1 MANTTYSAHEAVNLV
16 YADAT
21 GSFLVLLAIAQGEG
35 FFEKRGLEVHA
46 VAARGATVP
55 QVAKDVPV
63 GFIGEPAAILQAAD
77 GSDLRIVASFSRT
90 PLSGHLVGRPDI
102 HSAADLRGRRI
113 GVRVLGAGLWIST
126 VLALEQLGL
135 SPSRDGIALVPI
147 GSPGEI
153 LRALEEGAIDAALLP
168 IAQSRRLSAL
178 GYHVLLDDYPP
189 GITAYGGGLVV
200 TAAYLESHPD
210 VIEKIISAL
219 IEATAFGLAEKNS
232 APVME
237 AFRTSLGVAD
247 TETARSNLGELLPK
261 PYPSR
266 SALESMQRVMSIHDA
281 RVRDIKIDRLMD
293 DGLVKKLDKEGAIDQ
308 MLEVMS
314 RD

>member
-1 MANTTYSAHEAVNLV
+1 MTSSTLSVLQPVNLV

-21 GSFLVLLAIAQGEG
+21 GSFLVLLAIAQQQG
-35 FFEKRGLEVHA
+35 FFEKHGLEVQTT
-46 VAARGATVP
+46 AARGATVP
-55 QVAKDVPV
+55 RVTKDVPI
-63 GFIGEPAAILQAAD
+63 GFIGEPAAILQAAE

-90 PLSGHLVGRPDI
+90 PLSGHLIGRP
-102 HSAADLRGRRI
+102 HVRSASDLRGKRI

-135 SPSRDGIALVPI
+135 DPKRDGIALVPV

-153 LRALEEGAIDAALLP
+153 LRALENGVIDAALLSV
-168 IAQSRRLSAL
+168 AQSRRLSAL
-178 GYHVLLDDYPP
+178 GYRVLLDNYPQ

-200 TAAYLESHPD
+200 DGAYLESHPE

-219 IEATAFGLAEKNS
+219 TDALAFALAENNS
-232 APVME
+232 EPVME
-237 AFRTSLGVAD
+237 SFKTSLGITD
-247 TETARSNLGELLPK
+247 KETARSNLHELLPK

-281 RVRDIKIDRLMD
+281 RVRDIRIDRLMD
-293 DGLVKKLDKEGAIDQ
+293 DRLVRKLDEAGATA
-308 MLEVMS
+308 
-314 RD
+314 RGW